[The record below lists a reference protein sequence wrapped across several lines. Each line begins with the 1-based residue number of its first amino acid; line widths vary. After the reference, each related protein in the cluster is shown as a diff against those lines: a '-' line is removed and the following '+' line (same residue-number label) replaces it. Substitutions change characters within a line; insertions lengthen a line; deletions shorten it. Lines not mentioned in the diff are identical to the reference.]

1 MNNLILFLNSFLSYI
16 LLFLIVVVVAG
27 IAMFIGITMRKKS
40 NAKEAEEA
48 ARTGESET
56 AEAASAE

>member
-48 ARTGESET
+48 AHADESET

>member
-40 NAKEAEEA
+40 NSKEAEEA
-48 ARTGESET
+48 AHADESET